1 MSEFLAVKILWPKG
15 SHPDGQA
22 AALTCAPES
31 LYFHS
36 ESRHAPLYK
45 EHHFMFMSSPCLKS
59 VGGPPPIP
67 PPLVVCTQVRKGF
80 WRKEMKESLACGSA
94 PSPPSPQQEAKEEG
108 LSA

>member
-45 EHHFMFMSSPCLKS
+45 EHHFMFMSSP
-59 VGGPPPIP
+59 
-67 PPLVVCTQVRKGF
+67 
-80 WRKEMKESLACGSA
+80 
-94 PSPPSPQQEAKEEG
+94 
-108 LSA
+108 